1 MRGGAP
7 SLPKRI
13 KARFCASLHYPTK
26 PSRRS
31 SVRQRARLKVL
42 RCESILL
49 LSSPEYNWVHDLCF
63 RPDGQDEAPFQ

>member
-1 MRGGAP
+1 MLKTRSACLCITQQNPPGGAQFG
-7 SLPKRI
+7 SERD
-13 KARFCASLHYPTK
+13 
-26 PSRRS
+26 
-31 SVRQRARLKVL
+31 LKVL